1 MARHI
6 TIPYCLILLYHTL
19 PYATPVPDPPTR
31 ISFKEPFSRTAYP
44 ILTTEPGNFKEVV
57 RRSSLFVDKSLFIRA
72 IIQHPS
78 HLYLS
83 CPRYWGKTF
92 NLQML
97 RTFFEIEIDMNGK
110 QIAREQT
117 FNYRLFEKGEVTHED
132 GRVQKLHNP
141 LLISKYPRFVE
152 QYLGRYPVVY
162 FDMSHVRPT
171 RYTECAFQINN
182 AIYLCYQQHSFLTRA
197 LANTTHMTAFEE
209 IFDGTYPKHTA
220 ATSLRTLSE
229 ILAIHYGNPVILL
242 IDGFDNFQINLSL
255 LDVDGEDRTDI
266 MKFINLMMGKSIIRN
281 EFLYKAVVMGTI
293 DMTGE
298 FFGLRRNVKPD
309 FLSDEL
315 YQYFGFVERNTKA
328 MLELLDFPPEHRRQ
342 VREWYGGYRAGV
354 DSIKQLYDPS
364 AVSFHLSDRKFRSY
378 WDDDRLVNEFLQNLL
393 LTKYF
398 RMVATSLVSGT
409 HYSIVAKNL
418 LFHETDFEQIKR
430 VIKNPQNERSGHN
443 SLRYL
448 LLRGHLTVT
457 DTNPFKNNNTVV
469 WLKIPNRDVAKSW
482 RKKLS
487 DHYEIKMSAKP
498 KRYRGLIYRFAAN
511 FSDFLRSDDERC
523 LELDD
528 TLYAVMKEF
537 PNYDRLGYK
546 IRGGRGSVVEVIM
559 QYFSLFVE
567 PFARLASQS
576 IVFYNDDRAVIVKTS
591 YDAESGRIPMREA
604 KYVLDDVTLPRKFDT
619 FRFVGVNFF
628 PDRSVH
634 IQAITERSS

>member
-1 MARHI
+1 
-6 TIPYCLILLYHTL
+6 
-19 PYATPVPDPPTR
+19 
-31 ISFKEPFSRTAYP
+31 
-44 ILTTEPGNFKEVV
+44 
-57 RRSSLFVDKSLFIRA
+57 
-72 IIQHPS
+72 
-78 HLYLS
+78 
-83 CPRYWGKTF
+83 
-92 NLQML
+92 ML

-171 RYTECAFQINN
+171 RYTECAFHINN

-298 FFGLRRNVKPD
+298 FFGLRRNVKPE

-342 VREWYGGYRAGV
+342 VREWYGGYRVGV
-354 DSIKQLYDPS
+354 DSVKQLYDPS

-430 VIKNPQNERSGHN
+430 V
-443 SLRYL
+443 Y
-448 LLRGHLTVT
+448 
-457 DTNPFKNNNTVV
+457 
-469 WLKIPNRDVAKSW
+469 
-482 RKKLS
+482 KK
-487 DHYEIKMSAKP
+487 P
-498 KRYRGLIYRFAAN
+498 
-511 FSDFLRSDDERC
+511 
-523 LELDD
+523 
-528 TLYAVMKEF
+528 
-537 PNYDRLGYK
+537 
-546 IRGGRGSVVEVIM
+546 
-559 QYFSLFVE
+559 
-567 PFARLASQS
+567 
-576 IVFYNDDRAVIVKTS
+576 
-591 YDAESGRIPMREA
+591 AE
-604 KYVLDDVTLPRKFDT
+604 
-619 FRFVGVNFF
+619 
-628 PDRSVH
+628 
-634 IQAITERSS
+634 